1 MIFIGPKSRYN
12 DLRDDFM
19 KDTGL
24 KNIEDNLELYTQYVI
39 ARFTDINNRV
49 LTDMLNEMREL
60 QKNVKK
66 L

>member
-1 MIFIGPKSRYN
+1 MIFIGPKSRFN

-24 KNIEDNLELYTQYVI
+24 KNIEDNLELYTEYVI

-49 LTDMLNEMREL
+49 LSDLLNEMREL

>member
-1 MIFIGPKSRYN
+1 MIFIAPKSRFN
-12 DLRDDFM
+12 DLQEDFL

-24 KNIEDNLELYTQYVI
+24 SNVQDNLELYTQYVI
-39 ARFTDINNRV
+39 ARFTDINNRL
-49 LTDMLNEMREL
+49 LTDTLNEMREL

>member
-1 MIFIGPKSRYN
+1 MFIGSRS
-12 DLRDDFM
+12 RFFEFKEDFI

-24 KNIEDNLELYTQYVI
+24 KSVEDNLELYTQYVT
-39 ARFTDINNRV
+39 ARFADQNHKL
-49 LTDMLNEMREL
+49 LTELLNEMREL

>member
-1 MIFIGPKSRYN
+1 MIFIAPKSRYN
-12 DLRDDFM
+12 DLREDFM
-19 KDTGL
+19 KDTGIQ
-24 KNIEDNLELYTQYVI
+24 NVEENLELYTEYVI
-39 ARFTDINNRV
+39 ARFTDINNRL

>member
-12 DLRDDFM
+12 DLRDDFL
-19 KDTGL
+19 KDTGIQ
-24 KNIEDNLELYTQYVI
+24 NVEDNLDLYTQYVI
-39 ARFTDINNRV
+39 ARFTDINNRL
-49 LTDMLNEMREL
+49 LTDVLNEMREL

>member
-1 MIFIGPKSRYN
+1 MIFIGPKSRFN
-12 DLRDDFM
+12 DLQDDFM

-24 KNIEDNLELYTQYVI
+24 KNIEENMVLYTHYVI
-39 ARFTDINNRV
+39 ARFTDINNRL

-60 QKNVKK
+60 QKNIKK